1 MNQNIRTTDEVTF
14 AVISITATSTLS
26 SINSDSGLFYV
37 DAYTNKVGIGTNG
50 PSEKLT
56 VSAGNA
62 AISGV
67 SLYVSAACTATTTIT
82 TGATGAATSSFIGD
96 ISAIGIFAVGD
107 GSATSTIRGA
117 SAATSTINSGF
128 TAGNNA
134 AFVVNQAASANTFYI
149 DPTSNVGVATS
160 TPSTKFAVQGDILGI
175 GNIVISGNI
184 NTGQGASELYLMN
197 QNIRTTDEVTFAVIS
212 ITATSTLSSINSDSG
227 LFYVDAYTNKE
238 KS

>member
-62 AISGV
+62 AITGG
-67 SLYVSAACTATTTIT
+67 SLYVSAAGSATTTIT

-96 ISAIGIFAVGD
+96 ISAIGILAVGD

-117 SAATSTINSGF
+117 SAATSTINSGL
-128 TAGNNA
+128 TVGNNGA
-134 AFVVNQAASANTFYI
+134 LVVNQAATANSLYI
-149 DPTSNVGVATS
+149 PTNPNIRIGTTTPYAALTINESSGFAIGSFDENVIDTMEGSHLNWHSSDTTNVATS
-160 TPSTKFAVQGDILGI
+160 SEQS
-175 GNIVISGNI
+175 IVRVGGQSLKISAS
-184 NTGQGASELYLMN
+184 GASEDDTVK
-197 QNIRTTDEVTFAVIS
+197 Q
-212 ITATSTLSSINSDSG
+212 TLS
-227 LFYVDAYTNKE
+227 ANKN
-238 KS
+238 